1 MEALVTIL
9 KEQVEQYTALLELA
23 QEKQQ
28 ILVDNDL
35 NRLEQLTAKEQKLIL
50 TISKLENKRLQII
63 STLGDVLG
71 TNAPNYTLK
80 EVAEKAPGPF
90 QNELTEIYVELN
102 KIIEELSKVNEEN
115 SNLINQ
121 ALKIVNFTLD
131 TITQAEREVTY
142 PEREPKSTKQISRIF
157 DSKV

>member
-80 EVAEKAPGPF
+80 EVAEKGDFVQSLYDGLLGNREEGAFPGRAGKNTV
-90 QNELTEIYVELN
+90 QEG
-102 KIIEELSKVNEEN
+102 
-115 SNLINQ
+115 
-121 ALKIVNFTLD
+121 
-131 TITQAEREVTY
+131 
-142 PEREPKSTKQISRIF
+142 
-157 DSKV
+157 